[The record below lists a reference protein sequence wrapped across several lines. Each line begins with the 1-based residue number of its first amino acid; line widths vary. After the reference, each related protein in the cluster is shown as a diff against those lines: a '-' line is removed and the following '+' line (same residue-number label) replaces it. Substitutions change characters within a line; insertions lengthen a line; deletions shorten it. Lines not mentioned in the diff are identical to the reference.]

1 MIILL
6 LSYRDYIYIYMC
18 VYFSTNI
25 YIYMKR
31 GEVLRSIFCFVLSS
45 ISFLISN
52 ILLKCMRRVSFFI
65 NSTTFF
71 RPSSLSLTIPFY
83 ILSIDAVT
91 KLL

>member
-6 LSYRDYIYIYMC
+6 LSYRNY
-18 VYFSTNI
+18 I

-52 ILLKCMRRVSFFI
+52 ILLKCIGEYLFLLIQQPS
-65 NSTTFF
+65 S